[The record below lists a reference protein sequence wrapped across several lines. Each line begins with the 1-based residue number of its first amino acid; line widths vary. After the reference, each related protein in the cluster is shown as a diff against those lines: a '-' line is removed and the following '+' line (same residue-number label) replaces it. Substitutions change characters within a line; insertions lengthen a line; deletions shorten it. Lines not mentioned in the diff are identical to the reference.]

1 MVVGAR
7 SCAGQSDGI
16 LAFSLSHTPHTEH
29 THYILL
35 HYTRSPHPSLHSHSS
50 PFSAPSAALDLAS
63 RRVEN
68 TRSQKPFLFS
78 PNIPSTRAGSS
89 SDGSRRAAGP
99 YTPDDFLPPQPSTRS
114 AIPQLVV
121 HRPSTSLSSIASSIG
136 GVFRPGSARQQQ
148 QQQHRQDV
156 DQNQEREEI
165 VEVGHTRT
173 HTHSPSLPIQA
184 SIHHLPVLSSPPRG
198 RPITPALQTRASRV
212 DWGQCQRGLAMR
224 ERRQYRVYI
233 STHYTLC
240 TNTLPSV
247 STLCPFLPF
256 HHTSTTTTAI
266 A

>member
-16 LAFSLSHTPHTEH
+16 LAFSLSLTPHTQH

-50 PFSAPSAALDLAS
+50 PFCAPSAALDLAS

-78 PNIPSTRAGSS
+78 PNIPSTRAGLS

-99 YTPDDFLPPQPSTRS
+99 YTPDDFLPPPQPSTRS

-148 QQQHRQDV
+148 QQQHRQDG
-156 DQNQEREEI
+156 DLNQEREEI

-173 HTHSPSLPIQA
+173 HTLSITPHPILHPPSPRC
-184 SIHHLPVLSSPPRG
+184 LSSPPRG

-224 ERRQYRVYI
+224 ERRQ
-233 STHYTLC
+233 
-240 TNTLPSV
+240 
-247 STLCPFLPF
+247 
-256 HHTSTTTTAI
+256 
-266 A
+266 